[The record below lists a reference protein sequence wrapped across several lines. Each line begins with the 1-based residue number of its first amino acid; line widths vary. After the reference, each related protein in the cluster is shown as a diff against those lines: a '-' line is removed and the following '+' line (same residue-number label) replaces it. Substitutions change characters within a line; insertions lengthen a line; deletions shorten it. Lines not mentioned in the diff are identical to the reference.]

1 MIQMV
6 MNWHELPILPL
17 TCFEDQVCLGFQP
30 IHLSS
35 PFFRCPGFGVEYV
48 SVPGRF
54 QVPSRFHQ
62 VYIRFHVCFVC
73 FEFVF
78 KRTLCTLKV
87 FYIRTPALQPRR
99 DSRVPF
105 WLCSSRRGNQT
116 MHQTHKLKPTKHWE
130 FEQNPTVWKHIP

>member
-1 MIQMV
+1 MIQIV

-54 QVPSRFHQ
+54 QVPGFIRFHQ
-62 VYIRFHVCFVC
+62 VYMF
-73 FEFVF
+73 
-78 KRTLCTLKV
+78 
-87 FYIRTPALQPRR
+87 ALFAL
-99 DSRVPF
+99 SLFSNAPF
-105 WLCSSRRGNQT
+105 A
-116 MHQTHKLKPTKHWE
+116 H
-130 FEQNPTVWKHIP
+130 